1 MKLAGWVDAKIF
13 LARHPQNKDVDLAIR
28 SEGGSEQ
35 VAA

>member
-1 MKLAGWVDAKIF
+1 MKLTGWVDVKKF
-13 LARHPQNKDVDLAIR
+13 LARHPQNEDVDLAIR